1 MPSAKK
7 VEENVEKIIEHL
19 RQLQKD
25 STIPRNVKSKFD
37 EMTRLLSNK
46 KEEYGLRINK
56 ALNVIEGISE
66 DANLQPYTRTQIWN
80 VASMLESI

>member
-7 VEENVEKIIEHL
+7 VEENIEKIIEHL
-19 RQLQKD
+19 KQLQED
-25 STIPRNVKSKFD
+25 NTIPRNVKSKFD
-37 EMTRLLSNK
+37 EMIRLLSNK
-46 KEEYGLRINK
+46 EEEHGLRINK

>member
-19 RQLQKD
+19 KQLQKD